1 VTILYVLANISYLS
15 VLDPVAMVSS
25 NAVAVTFSDVA
36 LGLSAG
42 FFVPVLVAISALGG
56 LSCHIM
62 TSSRLCFVGARQ
74 GHFPD
79 ALALITTDSYTP
91 KPALIF
97 LGTLSL
103 LYLGVGDIYSLID
116 YTAFVESMFIL
127 ISLSGLLYLRY
138 TQPNMER
145 PIKLNLAIPITFVVI
160 TCFLVFM
167 PLYVRPVEVGM
178 GLLITGSGIPV
189 YLVGVKWKNKP
200 RWFTQLLASTTGIS
214 QKLFLGVKE
223 EKQE

>member
-1 VTILYVLANISYLS
+1 LILVLGLEVLGLSNENTTYFLLLIRLKSATKNIMTQ
-15 VLDPVAMVSS
+15 DG
-25 NAVAVTFSDVA
+25 NAIKILLTNCVILSDVA

-97 LGTLSL
+97 L
-103 LYLGVGDIYSLID
+103 VGKN
-116 YTAFVESMFIL
+116 A
-127 ISLSGLLYLRY
+127 ISRNEKSF
-138 TQPNMER
+138 Q
-145 PIKLNLAIPITFVVI
+145 
-160 TCFLVFM
+160 
-167 PLYVRPVEVGM
+167 
-178 GLLITGSGIPV
+178 GSQT
-189 YLVGVKWKNKP
+189 Y
-200 RWFTQLLASTTGIS
+200 F
-214 QKLFLGVKE
+214 
-223 EKQE
+223 